1 MAAKNGLNALKQII
15 KLSTSEVTNFENVLN
30 KVSLLFFEVL
40 QIYSRSKIITL
51 IHVDGSLERGS
62 TCA

>member
-30 KVSLLFFEVL
+30 KVSLLFFEV
-40 QIYSRSKIITL
+40 
-51 IHVDGSLERGS
+51 
-62 TCA
+62 